1 MQIITSFSPLQYT
14 STFNQSQFLH
24 LHYLCFINSSITMSK
39 NNGKLVIFSA
49 PSGAGKSTLVNY
61 LLPHFP
67 QLSFSISATSRAQRG
82 QEEDGKDYYFLS
94 SEDFQNRVAQ
104 DELLEWEE
112 VYAGTYYGTLRSEV
126 DRIWSE
132 GKVVV
137 FDIDVVGALNLK
149 KQFGDR
155 ALALFVQAPSVEV
168 LEQRLRGRAT
178 DSEEKIEQRVA
189 KATIEMAR
197 APEFD
202 KVVINDDLDT
212 AKAESLAILKNF
224 LGV

>member
-1 MQIITSFSPLQYT
+1 
-14 STFNQSQFLH
+14 
-24 LHYLCFINSSITMSK
+24 MSENK
-39 NNGKLVIFSA
+39 GKLVIFSA

-61 LLPHFP
+61 LLPQFP
-67 QLSFSISATSRAQRG
+67 QLSFSISATSRAPRG
-82 QEEDGKDYYFLS
+82 QEEHGKDYYFLS
-94 SEDFQNRVAQ
+94 SEEFKVRVAQ

-112 VYAGTYYGTLRSEV
+112 VYSGTYYGTLRTEV
-126 DRIWSE
+126 ERIWSE

-155 ALALFVQAPSVEV
+155 ALTLFVQAPSVEI
-168 LEQRLRGRAT
+168 LEQRIRGRGT
-178 DSEEKIEQRVA
+178 DSEEKIQQRVA

-202 KVVINDDLDT
+202 KVVVNDDLNT
-212 AKAESLAILKNF
+212 AKAEALAILKDF
-224 LGV
+224 LGA

>member
-1 MQIITSFSPLQYT
+1 
-14 STFNQSQFLH
+14 
-24 LHYLCFINSSITMSK
+24 MSEH
-39 NNGKLVIFSA
+39 NGKLVIFSA

-61 LLPHFP
+61 LLPQFP
-67 QLSFSISATSRAQRG
+67 QLSFSISATSRAPRG
-82 QEEDGKDYYFLS
+82 QEEHGKDYYFLS
-94 SEDFQNRVAQ
+94 SEEFKVRVAQ

-112 VYAGTYYGTLRSEV
+112 VYSGTYYGTLRTEV
-126 DRIWSE
+126 ERIWSE

-155 ALALFVQAPSVEV
+155 ALALFVQAPSVEI
-168 LEQRLRGRAT
+168 LEQRLRGRGT
-178 DSEEKIEQRVA
+178 DSEEKIQQRVA

-202 KVVINDDLDT
+202 EVVVNDNINT
-212 AKAESLAILKNF
+212 AKAEALAILKDF
-224 LGV
+224 LGE

>member
-1 MQIITSFSPLQYT
+1 
-14 STFNQSQFLH
+14 
-24 LHYLCFINSSITMSK
+24 MSE

-61 LLPHFP
+61 LLPQFP
-67 QLSFSISATSRAQRG
+67 QLSFSISATSRAPRG
-82 QEEDGKDYYFLS
+82 QEEHGKDYYFLS
-94 SEDFQNRVAQ
+94 SEEFKVRVAQ

-112 VYAGTYYGTLRSEV
+112 VYSGTYYGTLRTEV
-126 DRIWSE
+126 ERIWSE

-155 ALALFVQAPSVEV
+155 ALALFVQAPSVEI
-168 LEQRLRGRAT
+168 LEQRLRGRGT
-178 DSEEKIEQRVA
+178 DSEEKIQQRVA

-202 KVVINDDLDT
+202 KVVVNDDLNT
-212 AKAESLAILKNF
+212 AKAEAMAILKDF
-224 LGV
+224 LGA

>member
-1 MQIITSFSPLQYT
+1 
-14 STFNQSQFLH
+14 
-24 LHYLCFINSSITMSK
+24 MSEH
-39 NNGKLVIFSA
+39 NGKLVIFSA

-61 LLPHFP
+61 LLPQFP
-67 QLSFSISATSRAQRG
+67 ELSFSISATSRSPRG
-82 QEEDGKDYYFLS
+82 KEQHGKDYYFLS
-94 SEDFQNRVAQ
+94 SEEFKARVAQ

-126 DRIWSE
+126 ERIWAQ

-155 ALALFVQAPSVEV
+155 ALALFVQAPSVEI
-168 LEQRLRGRAT
+168 LEQRLRGRGT
-178 DSEEKIEQRVA
+178 DSEEKIQQRVA
-189 KATIEMAR
+189 KAAIEMAR

-202 KVVINDDLDT
+202 KVVVNDDLDT
-212 AKAESLAILKNF
+212 AKAEALAILKDF
-224 LGV
+224 LGA

>member
-1 MQIITSFSPLQYT
+1 
-14 STFNQSQFLH
+14 
-24 LHYLCFINSSITMSK
+24 MSE

-61 LLPHFP
+61 LLPQFP
-67 QLSFSISATSRAQRG
+67 ELSFSISATSRSPRG
-82 QEEDGKDYYFLS
+82 KEENGKDYYFLS
-94 SEDFQNRVAQ
+94 SEEFKARVAG

-126 DRIWSE
+126 ERIWAQ

-155 ALALFVQAPSVEV
+155 ALALFVQAPSVEI

-178 DSEEKIEQRVA
+178 DSEEKIQQRVA

-202 KVVINDDLDT
+202 KVVVNDDLNT
-212 AKAESLAILKNF
+212 AKAEALAILKDF
-224 LGV
+224 LGE

>member
-1 MQIITSFSPLQYT
+1 
-14 STFNQSQFLH
+14 
-24 LHYLCFINSSITMSK
+24 MSE

-61 LLPHFP
+61 LLPQFP
-67 QLSFSISATSRAQRG
+67 QLSFSISATSRAPRG
-82 QEEDGKDYYFLS
+82 QEEHGKDYYFLS
-94 SEDFQNRVAQ
+94 SEEFKMRVAQ

-112 VYAGTYYGTLRSEV
+112 VYSGTYYGTLRTEV
-126 DRIWSE
+126 ERIWSE

-149 KQFGDR
+149 KQFGNR
-155 ALALFVQAPSVEV
+155 ALALFVQAPSVEI
-168 LEQRLRGRAT
+168 LEQRLRGRGT
-178 DSEEKIEQRVA
+178 DSEEKIQQRVA

-202 KVVINDDLDT
+202 KVVVNDDLNT
-212 AKAESLAILKNF
+212 AKAEALAILKDF
-224 LGV
+224 LGA

>member
-1 MQIITSFSPLQYT
+1 
-14 STFNQSQFLH
+14 
-24 LHYLCFINSSITMSK
+24 MSEH
-39 NNGKLVIFSA
+39 NGKLVIFSA

-61 LLPHFP
+61 LLPQFP
-67 QLSFSISATSRAQRG
+67 ALSFSISATSRSPRG
-82 QEEDGKDYYFLS
+82 KEENGKDYYFLS
-94 SEDFQNRVAQ
+94 SEEFKARVAG

-126 DRIWSE
+126 ERIWAQ

-149 KQFGDR
+149 RQFGDR
-155 ALALFVQAPSVEV
+155 ALALFVQAPSVEI
-168 LEQRLRGRAT
+168 LEQRLRGRGT
-178 DSEEKIEQRVA
+178 DSEEKIQQRVA

-202 KVVINDDLDT
+202 KVVVNDDLDT
-212 AKAESLAILKNF
+212 AKAEALAILKDF
-224 LGV
+224 LEA

>member
-1 MQIITSFSPLQYT
+1 
-14 STFNQSQFLH
+14 
-24 LHYLCFINSSITMSK
+24 MSEH
-39 NNGKLVIFSA
+39 NGKLVIFSA

-61 LLPHFP
+61 LLPQFP
-67 QLSFSISATSRAQRG
+67 ELRFSISATSRSPRG
-82 QEEDGKDYYFLS
+82 REVHGKDYYFLS
-94 SEDFQNRVAQ
+94 SEEFKARVAQ
-104 DELLEWEE
+104 NELLEWEE

-126 DRIWSE
+126 ERIWAE

-155 ALALFVQAPSVEV
+155 ALALFVQAPSVEI
-168 LEQRLRGRAT
+168 LEQRLRGRGT
-178 DSEEKIEQRVA
+178 DSEEKIQQRVA

-202 KVVINDDLDT
+202 KVVVNEDLDT
-212 AKAESLAILKNF
+212 AKAETLAILKDF
-224 LGV
+224 LGAQ

>member
-1 MQIITSFSPLQYT
+1 
-14 STFNQSQFLH
+14 
-24 LHYLCFINSSITMSK
+24 MSEY
-39 NNGKLVIFSA
+39 NGKLVIFSA

-61 LLPHFP
+61 LLPQFP
-67 QLSFSISATSRAQRG
+67 ELSFSISATSRSPRG
-82 QEEDGKDYYFLS
+82 QEEHGKDYYFLS
-94 SEDFQNRVAQ
+94 SEEFKHRVAQ

-126 DRIWSE
+126 ERIWAQ

-178 DSEEKIEQRVA
+178 DSEEKIQQRVA
-189 KATIEMAR
+189 KATVEMAR

-202 KVVINDDLDT
+202 KVVVNDDLDT
-212 AKAESLAILKNF
+212 AKAEALAILKNF
-224 LGV
+224 LGA

>member
-1 MQIITSFSPLQYT
+1 
-14 STFNQSQFLH
+14 
-24 LHYLCFINSSITMSK
+24 MSEQ
-39 NNGKLVIFSA
+39 NGKLVIFSA

-61 LLPHFP
+61 LLPQFP
-67 QLSFSISATSRAQRG
+67 ALSFSISATSRSPRG
-82 QEEDGKDYYFLS
+82 KEENGKDYYFLS
-94 SEDFQNRVAQ
+94 SEEFKSRVAQ

-126 DRIWSE
+126 ERIWAQ

-149 KQFGDR
+149 RQFGDR
-155 ALALFVQAPSVEV
+155 ALALFVQAPSVEI
-168 LEQRLRGRAT
+168 LEQRLRGRGT
-178 DSEEKIEQRVA
+178 DSEEKIQQRVA

-202 KVVINDDLDT
+202 KVVVNDDLDT
-212 AKAESLAILKNF
+212 AKAEALAILKDF
-224 LGV
+224 LGA

>member
-1 MQIITSFSPLQYT
+1 
-14 STFNQSQFLH
+14 
-24 LHYLCFINSSITMSK
+24 MSEH
-39 NNGKLVIFSA
+39 NGKLVILSA

-61 LLPHFP
+61 LLPQFP
-67 QLSFSISATSRAQRG
+67 ELSFSISATSRSPRG
-82 QEEDGKDYYFLS
+82 KEQHGKDYYFLS
-94 SEDFQNRVAQ
+94 SEEFKARVAG

-126 DRIWSE
+126 ERIWAQ

-149 KQFGDR
+149 RQFGDR
-155 ALALFVQAPSVEV
+155 ALALFVQAPSVEI
-168 LEQRLRGRAT
+168 LEQRIRGRGT
-178 DSEEKIEQRVA
+178 DSEEKIQQRVA

-202 KVVINDDLDT
+202 KVVVNDDLDT
-212 AKAESLAILKNF
+212 AKAEALAILKDF
-224 LGV
+224 LGA

>member
-1 MQIITSFSPLQYT
+1 
-14 STFNQSQFLH
+14 
-24 LHYLCFINSSITMSK
+24 MSE

-61 LLPHFP
+61 LLPQFP
-67 QLSFSISATSRAQRG
+67 QLSFSISATSRAPRG
-82 QEEDGKDYYFLS
+82 QEEHGKDYYFLS
-94 SEDFQNRVAQ
+94 SEEFKMRVAQ

-126 DRIWSE
+126 ERILSE

-149 KQFGDR
+149 KQFGNR
-155 ALALFVQAPSVEV
+155 ALALFVQAPSVEI
-168 LEQRLRGRAT
+168 LEQRLRGRGT
-178 DSEEKIEQRVA
+178 DSEEKIQQRVA

-202 KVVINDDLDT
+202 KVVVNDDLNT
-212 AKAESLAILKNF
+212 AKAEALAILKDF
-224 LGV
+224 LGA

>member
-1 MQIITSFSPLQYT
+1 
-14 STFNQSQFLH
+14 
-24 LHYLCFINSSITMSK
+24 MSEH
-39 NNGKLVIFSA
+39 NGKLVIFSA

-61 LLPHFP
+61 LLPQFP
-67 QLSFSISATSRAQRG
+67 ALSFSISATSRSPRG
-82 QEEDGKDYYFLS
+82 KEQHGKDYYFLS
-94 SEDFQNRVAQ
+94 SEEFKARVAQ

-126 DRIWSE
+126 ERIWAQ

-155 ALALFVQAPSVEV
+155 ALALFVQAPSVEI
-168 LEQRLRGRAT
+168 LEQRLRGRGT
-178 DSEEKIEQRVA
+178 DSEEKIQQRVA

-202 KVVINDDLDT
+202 KVVVNDDLDT
-212 AKAESLAILKNF
+212 AKAEALAILKDF
-224 LGV
+224 LGA

>member
-1 MQIITSFSPLQYT
+1 
-14 STFNQSQFLH
+14 
-24 LHYLCFINSSITMSK
+24 MSEH
-39 NNGKLVIFSA
+39 NGKLVIFSA

-61 LLPHFP
+61 LLPQFP
-67 QLSFSISATSRAQRG
+67 ELSFSISATSRSPRG
-82 QEEDGKDYYFLS
+82 QEEHGKDYYFLS
-94 SEDFQNRVAQ
+94 SEEFKARVAG

-126 DRIWSE
+126 ERIWAQ

-149 KQFGDR
+149 TQFGNR
-155 ALALFVQAPSVEV
+155 ALALFVQAPSVEI
-168 LEQRLRGRAT
+168 LEQRLRGRGT
-178 DSEEKIEQRVA
+178 DSEEKIQQRVA

-212 AKAESLAILKNF
+212 AKAEALAILKDF
-224 LGV
+224 LGAQ

>member
-1 MQIITSFSPLQYT
+1 
-14 STFNQSQFLH
+14 
-24 LHYLCFINSSITMSK
+24 MSE

-61 LLPHFP
+61 LLPQFP
-67 QLSFSISATSRAQRG
+67 QLSFSISATSRAPRG
-82 QEEDGKDYYFLS
+82 QEEHGKDYYFLS
-94 SEDFQNRVAQ
+94 SEEFKVRVAQ

-112 VYAGTYYGTLRSEV
+112 VYSGTYYGTLRTEV
-126 DRIWSE
+126 ERIWSE

-155 ALALFVQAPSVEV
+155 ALALFVQAPSVEI
-168 LEQRLRGRAT
+168 LEQRIRGRGT
-178 DSEEKIEQRVA
+178 DSEEKIQQRVA

-202 KVVINDDLDT
+202 KVVVNDDLNT
-212 AKAESLAILKNF
+212 AKAKALAILKDF
-224 LGV
+224 LGA

>member
-1 MQIITSFSPLQYT
+1 
-14 STFNQSQFLH
+14 
-24 LHYLCFINSSITMSK
+24 MSE

-61 LLPHFP
+61 LLPQFP
-67 QLSFSISATSRAQRG
+67 QLSFSISATSRAPRG
-82 QEEDGKDYYFLS
+82 QEEHGKDYYFLS
-94 SEDFQNRVAQ
+94 SEEFKVRVAQ

-112 VYAGTYYGTLRSEV
+112 VYSGTYYGTLRTEV
-126 DRIWSE
+126 ERIWSE

-155 ALALFVQAPSVEV
+155 ALTLFVQAPSVEI
-168 LEQRLRGRAT
+168 LEQRIRGRGT
-178 DSEEKIEQRVA
+178 DSEEKIQQRVA

-202 KVVINDDLDT
+202 KVVINDNLNT
-212 AKAESLAILKNF
+212 AKTEALAILKNF
-224 LGV
+224 LGA

>member
-1 MQIITSFSPLQYT
+1 
-14 STFNQSQFLH
+14 
-24 LHYLCFINSSITMSK
+24 MSE

-61 LLPHFP
+61 LLPQFP
-67 QLSFSISATSRAQRG
+67 QLSFSISATSRAPRG
-82 QEEDGKDYYFLS
+82 QEEHGKDYYFLS
-94 SEDFQNRVAQ
+94 SEEFKMRVAQ

-112 VYAGTYYGTLRSEV
+112 VYVDTYYGTLRTEV
-126 DRIWSE
+126 ERIWSE

-155 ALALFVQAPSVEV
+155 ALALFVQAPSVEI
-168 LEQRLRGRAT
+168 LEQRLRGRGT
-178 DSEEKIEQRVA
+178 DSEEKIQQRVA

-202 KVVINDDLDT
+202 KVVVNDDLNT
-212 AKAESLAILKNF
+212 AKAEALAILKDF
-224 LGV
+224 LEE

>member
-1 MQIITSFSPLQYT
+1 
-14 STFNQSQFLH
+14 
-24 LHYLCFINSSITMSK
+24 MSE

-61 LLPHFP
+61 LLPQFP
-67 QLSFSISATSRAQRG
+67 QLSFSISATSRAPRG
-82 QEEDGKDYYFLS
+82 QEEHGKDYYFLS
-94 SEDFQNRVAQ
+94 SEEFKMRVAQ

-112 VYAGTYYGTLRSEV
+112 VYSGTYYGTLRTEV
-126 DRIWSE
+126 ERIWSE

-155 ALALFVQAPSVEV
+155 ALALFVQAPSVEI
-168 LEQRLRGRAT
+168 LEQRLRGRGT
-178 DSEEKIEQRVA
+178 DSEEKIQQRVA

-202 KVVINDDLDT
+202 KVVVNDDLNT
-212 AKAESLAILKNF
+212 AKAEALAILKDF
-224 LGV
+224 LEE

>member
-1 MQIITSFSPLQYT
+1 MQIITSFSQLQYT

-61 LLPHFP
+61 LLPQFP
-67 QLSFSISATSRAQRG
+67 QLSFSISATSRAPRG

-178 DSEEKIEQRVA
+178 DSEEKIQQRVA

-224 LGV
+224 LGE

>member
-1 MQIITSFSPLQYT
+1 
-14 STFNQSQFLH
+14 
-24 LHYLCFINSSITMSK
+24 MSEH
-39 NNGKLVIFSA
+39 NGKLVIFSA

-61 LLPHFP
+61 LLPQFP
-67 QLSFSISATSRAQRG
+67 ALSFSISATSRSPRG
-82 QEEDGKDYYFLS
+82 QEKHGKDYYFLS
-94 SEDFQNRVAQ
+94 SEEFKAHAAG

-112 VYAGTYYGTLRSEV
+112 VYSGTYYGTLRSEV
-126 DRIWSE
+126 ERIWAE

-168 LEQRLRGRAT
+168 LEQRLRGRGT
-178 DSEEKIEQRVA
+178 DSEKKIQQRVA

-202 KVVINDDLDT
+202 KVVVNDNLDT
-212 AKAESLAILKNF
+212 AKAEALAILKDF
-224 LGV
+224 LGA